1 MALGEDLRREDTL
14 RILRHRAHDDVTIL
28 MLCSPAAVQG
38 SLQVSVHGIAEE
50 RSSIRRSERRTESTS
65 GNGSTIVSQCQ

>member
-1 MALGEDLRREDTL
+1 
-14 RILRHRAHDDVTIL
+14 L
-28 MLCSPAAVQG
+28 MLCSPAALQG